1 MRRGPLP
8 RAGGEDV
15 RRDSDVA
22 STAGETDNR
31 AMESVDVAVVGLG
44 LAGAAAA
51 WELSRRGRQVAA
63 FEAYAPGH
71 HYGSSHGNG
80 RIFRRA
86 YLDPLY
92 VELTGRAGMLWDRLS
107 EEAGESLLVRTGGVD
122 HGPAREPERM
132 VRLLREQG
140 VAADLL
146 TAGEAASRWPGVT
159 FDGPVAYD
167 PEGGVLDPERT
178 MAALVRLAVAAGSQ
192 VFYESR
198 VQRLEPDDQGVLIR
212 TERGTW
218 SARTVVV
225 AAGAWTRSLLHG
237 IVDLSLLTV
246 SRQQVLFFR
255 PREQVRWPTIVHDA
269 ELPIYAL
276 PEGPYVKVGEHA
288 RGTVTTPATRDFV
301 VDPAARERLVQ
312 YVREWL
318 PGLDPV
324 PVRELTCLY
333 TSTLEEDFVLDRRG
347 PLVVCSA
354 CSGHGAKFTPLI
366 GELVADLVDG
376 HAPIGRFALPRR

>member
-1 MRRGPLP
+1 
-8 RAGGEDV
+8 
-15 RRDSDVA
+15 
-22 STAGETDNR
+22 
-31 AMESVDVAVVGLG
+31 MESVDVAVVGLG

-51 WELSRRGRQVAA
+51 WELSRRGRSVAA

-71 HYGSSHGNG
+71 RNGSSHGSA

-92 VELTGRAGMLWDRLS
+92 VELTGRAGTLWDRLG

-122 HGPAREPERM
+122 HGRGREPERM
-132 VRLLREQG
+132 ARLLNEHG
-140 VAADLL
+140 VAAELF
-146 TAGEAASRWPGVT
+146 TADEAAARWPGVT
-159 FDGPVAYD
+159 FDGPVVHD

-178 MAALVRLAVAAGSQ
+178 MAALVRLAVAAGAQ
-192 VFYESR
+192 VFYESP
-198 VQRLEPDDQGVLIR
+198 VLGLEPDDQGVRIR
-212 TERGTW
+212 TDQGTW

-225 AAGAWTRSLLHG
+225 AAGAWAGSLLSG
-237 IVDLSLLTV
+237 LVDLSLLTV
-246 SRQQVLFFR
+246 SQQQVLFFR
-255 PREQVRWPTIVHDA
+255 PREPIRWPTIVHDA

-276 PEGPYVKVGEHA
+276 PEGPYFKVGEHA
-288 RGTVTTPATRDFV
+288 TGTVTTPTARDFV

-312 YVREWL
+312 YVRKWL

-333 TSTLEEDFVLDRRG
+333 TSTPDEDFVLYRQG
-347 PLVVCSA
+347 PFVVCSA

-376 HAPIGRFALPRR
+376 HPPIGRFALPRR